1 MLSFEWSKND
11 ECLEVHADEAGLTR
25 LARVIEFLKST
36 QTPDHIHLM
45 SEKWGGDELSSTLQ
59 GLDNRLVHHVKVF
72 RWKTNDNSSRPP
84 NS

>member
-45 SEKWGGDELSSTLQ
+45 SENGVEMNFQ
-59 GLDNRLVHHVKVF
+59 VHF
-72 RWKTNDNSSRPP
+72 RA
-84 NS
+84 